1 MKRYKLTFNGKSY
14 GPLTKPQIEGLYKA
28 GKVPKDARV
37 SEWVNPAAM
46 PEPVLEPAEEDN
58 TQRGFTLI
66 ELLVVISIIGVL
78 VALLLPAVQTMRESA
93 RRTSCMNNM
102 RQLGMG
108 TIHYESSK
116 RKLPGYIGSIRQ
128 NNGKKLRV
136 DWPVLL
142 MPHIER
148 TDVYDYIQSQ
158 PSNVIP
164 VVVPLETMKCASTD
178 EWDNPLEVDY
188 AMNGG
193 SGTEDIVTT
202 QWRGD
207 GVGLDNVGSKCSAE
221 PVANPYPGA
230 SISLGFVSSGDGTSN
245 TILFGERG
253 QAPVRPR
260 YMDADRLIP
269 PAGTV
274 WTPLND
280 LFPIAFILPRDCE
293 PGVTIAGSKNDYKY
307 RFPNAMHPGLMV
319 LTMCDGS
326 IKVVRQDLE
335 EDLYAQ
341 LMTSW
346 SRYTSPR
353 VTAMNLPLLDAS
365 RL

>member
-1 MKRYKLTFNGKSY
+1 MT
-14 GPLTKPQIEGLYKA
+14 TAIA
-28 GKVPKDARV
+28 V
-37 SEWVNPAAM
+37 WTAATAITLCGAYF
-46 PEPVLEPAEEDN
+46 VLRIDHEDN
-58 TQRGFTLI
+58 DANIKRAIECAVNKRGFTLI

-78 VALLLPAVQTMRESA
+78 MSLLLPAVQMIRESA

-102 RQLGMG
+102 RQLGLSAM
-108 TIHYESSK
+108 HYEASK
-116 RKLPGYIGSIRQ
+116 NKLPGYSGPMLQ
-128 NNGKKLRV
+128 NNGNKLRV

-142 MPHIER
+142 MPYTER
-148 TDVYDYIQSQ
+148 TDVYDFMQSQ

-164 VVVPLETMKCASTD
+164 VAVPLEIMKCASTD
-178 EWDNPLEVDY
+178 EWDHPAQVDY

-193 SGTEDIVTT
+193 SGTEDIVKK
-202 QWRGD
+202 QHRGD
-207 GVGLDNVGSKCSAE
+207 GIGLDNIGDCKS
-221 PVANPYPGA
+221 NGFPGA
-230 SISLGFVSSGDGTSN
+230 SISLDFVSSGDGTSN

-253 QAPVRPR
+253 QAPVRPK
-260 YMDADRLIP
+260 YMDVNRVIP

-274 WTPLND
+274 WTPLD
-280 LFPIAFILPRDCE
+280 DTFPITFILPRDCH
-293 PGVTIAGSKNDYKY
+293 PGVTIAGSENDYKY
-307 RFPNAMHPGLMV
+307 RFPNAMHPDSMV

-326 IKVVRQDLE
+326 TKVVRQDLE
-335 EDLYAQ
+335 EELYAQ

>member
-14 GPLTKPQIEGLYKA
+14 GPLTRPQIEGLYKA

-37 SEWVNPAAM
+37 SEWVQPAIV
-46 PEPVLEPAEEDN
+46 PEPAEEDN
-58 TQRGFTLI
+58 TRRGFTLI

-78 VALLLPAVQTMRESA
+78 MALLLPAVQRIRESA
-93 RRTSCMNNM
+93 RRTSCMSNM
-102 RQLGMG
+102 HQLGMG
-108 TIHYESSK
+108 AIHYDSRK
-116 RKLPGYIGSIRQ
+116 GKLPGYSGLMHQ
-128 NNGKKLRV
+128 NSGNKLRV

-142 MPHIER
+142 MPYIER
-148 TDVYDYIQSQ
+148 TDVYDYMQSQ
-158 PSNVIP
+158 PSNFIP
-164 VVVPLETMKCASTD
+164 VAVPLEIMKCASTD
-178 EWDNPLEVDY
+178 EWDHPAQVDY

-193 SGTEDIVTT
+193 SGTEDIVRT

-207 GVGLDNVGSKCSAE
+207 GVGLDNIG
-221 PVANPYPGA
+221 NGFPGA

-353 VTAMNLPLLDAS
+353 VTAMNLSLLDAS